1 MEATNIDTIIEN
13 VTDMLIIRGD
23 DISEFSE
30 HTYLTPSHMFKTHQL
45 IFHTNRT
52 AVIFIPRATIT
63 GTVKSSMFKDFK
75 DAKENRDPEQIIS
88 VLSQSE
94 DPDHVERNV
103 SSVIFVFDEDP
114 QSHNRK
120 IIADADK
127 VLQTVGGIAQ
137 YFTYNDLMYNPTK
150 HIYVPLHEKLD
161 ESNIKSLFETYQL
174 KSKSQ
179 LPVILRT
186 DIIARWLGLKHGD
199 IVKITRNN
207 PSSGV
212 YYFYRCCV

>member
-1 MEATNIDTIIEN
+1 MEMTNIDTILEN
-13 VTDMLIIRGD
+13 VTDMLLIRGD
-23 DISEFSE
+23 DVSEFSE

-52 AVIFIPRATIT
+52 AVIFVPRATIT
-63 GTVKSSMFKDFK
+63 GNVKSSMFKDFK

-94 DPDHVERNV
+94 DPEHVERNV
-103 SSVIFVFDEDP
+103 SSVIFVFDDDP

-127 VLQTVGGIAQ
+127 ILQTVGGIAQ
-137 YFTYNDLMYNPTK
+137 YFTYNELMYNPTK
-150 HIYVPLHEKLD
+150 HIYVPLHEKLI
-161 ESNIKSLFETYQL
+161 ESDAKALIETYQL

-199 IVKITRNN
+199 IVRITRNN